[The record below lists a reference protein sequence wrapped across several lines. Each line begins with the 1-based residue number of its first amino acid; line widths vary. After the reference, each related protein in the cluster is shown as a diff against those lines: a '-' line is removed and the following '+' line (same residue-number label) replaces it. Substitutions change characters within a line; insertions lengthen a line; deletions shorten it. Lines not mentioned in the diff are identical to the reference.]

1 MCSVIFVLFFY
12 SSLKK
17 LFGFKE
23 NSPMDLETKTQYP
36 CFNESEMIN
45 QSRKKVPCKLKKYFK
60 QLNDKN
66 ANFVF

>member
-1 MCSVIFVLFFY
+1 MCLVIFVFFFIY
-12 SSLKK
+12 LLKSR
-17 LFGFKE
+17 FGFKE